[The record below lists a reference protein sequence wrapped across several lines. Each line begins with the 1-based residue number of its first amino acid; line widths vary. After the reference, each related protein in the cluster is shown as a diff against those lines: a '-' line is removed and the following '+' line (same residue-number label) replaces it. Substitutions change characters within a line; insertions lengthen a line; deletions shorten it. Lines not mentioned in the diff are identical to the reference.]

1 VNPRTASLDM
11 IDMIRVTDAR
21 RPVRVKRKVSA
32 VEARKRFGEILE
44 SVFYR
49 GDEVVIERAGK
60 AMAVVIPTERY
71 EALERSRERLFE
83 LIEKNWERNK
93 DVPAE
98 EIEQDIQKAI
108 REVRGQGAS
117 AETLDEGGAGIS
129 LDDSGQYPDCGR
141 LPCAVRPQKAEY
153 LSPPDVEGDVVN
165 GQKVAVA
172 LGKSFHLDRRG
183 ITHVSSSQIS
193 LLAMDF
199 IALRRSTA
207 Y

>member
-1 VNPRTASLDM
+1 ML
-11 IDMIRVTDAR
+11 
-21 RPVRVKRKVSA
+21 VKRKVSA

-98 EIEQDIQKAI
+98 RIERDIQKAI

-117 AETLDEGGAGIS
+117 AA
-129 LDDSGQYPDCGR
+129 
-141 LPCAVRPQKAEY
+141 
-153 LSPPDVEGDVVN
+153 
-165 GQKVAVA
+165 
-172 LGKSFHLDRRG
+172 KSR
-183 ITHVSSSQIS
+183 
-193 LLAMDF
+193 
-199 IALRRSTA
+199 
-207 Y
+207 